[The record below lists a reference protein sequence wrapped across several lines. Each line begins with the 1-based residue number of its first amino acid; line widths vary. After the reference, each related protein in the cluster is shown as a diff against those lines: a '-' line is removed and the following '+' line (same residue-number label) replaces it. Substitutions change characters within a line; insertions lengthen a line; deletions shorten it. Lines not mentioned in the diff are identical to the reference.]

1 MQFDIELRQTQ
12 CVLSLLKVKKSI
24 SLKNIHF
31 FQVFIGW
38 ESFYCLQQTFSVNT
52 LFYDHV

>member
-1 MQFDIELRQTQ
+1 MQFDLELRQTQ

-24 SLKNIHF
+24 SLKIIHF
-31 FQVFIGW
+31 FQVFICW
-38 ESFYCLQQTFSVNT
+38 ESFYCLQQTLSVNS